1 MSLDPSIF
9 KAYDIRGIVPSQL
22 DETGANAIG
31 KAFAQLIKTE
41 TNNDHPNVIV
51 SGDMR
56 LSTPQLKKA
65 LIAGIIDQG
74 VNVTDIGLASTP
86 AFYFAVAEYD
96 HDGGIQV
103 SASHNPKEYNG
114 FKMTRQRAIPISGED
129 GIDQIKAWAVT
140 NSFTTANEL
149 GQVTLKQGVLEEQY
163 SSQVNELNLDPK
175 KIKPFKIVIDAANAM
190 GALDMEVA
198 FQDTK
203 CKIIKLNYD
212 LDGTFPA
219 HQADPLD
226 EKNMRQLQQA
236 VVDHQADLGI
246 APDGDGD
253 RIFFVDDKGKT
264 FDQSILRGI
273 MSQIA
278 LKRHPSAVICYD
290 IRPGRVTRDMI
301 EEAGGK
307 PSITRVGHSLIK
319 AQMLKEGAVFGGE
332 SSGHYFYQFKN
343 GSFEAPIPL
352 VIDFLTYLTEQN
364 QALSLIAQKLSRYF
378 NSGEINSE
386 VKEVSAILDRVKNH
400 YQDAE
405 ISTLDGV
412 TVTYPDYWF
421 NVRGSNTEPKIRL
434 NLEAI
439 SPKLMEERRDEVLKI
454 IRSQQL

>member
-1 MSLDPSIF
+1 MNLDPSVF
-9 KAYDIRGIVPSQL
+9 KAYDIRGVYPTQL
-22 DETGANAIG
+22 DELGAKAIG
-31 KAFAQLIKTE
+31 QAFAQLIKTE
-41 TNNDHPNVIV
+41 TNKEQPQVIV

-86 AFYFAVAEYD
+86 TFYFAVAQYH

-129 GIDQIKAWAVT
+129 GIDQIKSWAVA
-140 NSFTTANEL
+140 NSFESAEEA
-149 GQVTLKQGVLEEQY
+149 GRVTSKQGVLLEQY
-163 SSQVNELNLDPK
+163 ASQVAELSLNPK
-175 KIKPFKIVIDAANAM
+175 IIKPFKIVIDAASAM
-190 GALDMEVA
+190 GALDMEIV

-203 CKIIKLNYD
+203 CEIIKLNYD

-226 EKNMRQLQQA
+226 EKNMHQLQQA
-236 VVDHQADLGI
+236 VSDHKADLGI

-253 RIFFVDDKGKT
+253 RIFFVDDQGKT

-278 LKRHPSAVICYD
+278 LKRHPGSVICYD
-290 IRPGRVTRDMI
+290 IRPGKVTRDMI

-307 PSITRVGHSLIK
+307 PSVTRVGHSLIK
-319 AQMLKEGAVFGGE
+319 AQMLHEGAVFGGE
-332 SSGHYFYQFKN
+332 SSGHYFYQFQN
-343 GSFEAPIPL
+343 GSYEAPIPL
-352 VIDFLTYLTEQN
+352 VIDFLTYLTAQN
-364 QALSLIAQKLSRYF
+364 QPLSKIAQNLARYYH
-378 NSGEINSE
+378 SGEINSE
-386 VKEVSAILDRVKNH
+386 VENVGKILERVKDH
-400 YQDAE
+400 YSDAE

-412 TVTYPDYWF
+412 TITYPDYWF

-439 SPKLMEERRDEVLKI
+439 SQELMEEKRDEVLNI
-454 IRSQQL
+454 IRS

>member
-22 DETGANAIG
+22 DKAGATAIG

-41 TNNDHPNVIV
+41 TKKDHPNVIV

-56 LSTPQLKKA
+56 LTTPKLKKA
-65 LIAGIIDQG
+65 LITGIIDQG

-86 AFYFAVAEYD
+86 TFYFAVAEYH

-114 FKMTRQRAIPISGED
+114 FKMTRQRAVPISGED
-129 GIDQIKAWAVT
+129 GIDQIKTWAVT
-140 NSFTTANEL
+140 NNFESAKTPGKIAL
-149 GQVTLKQGVLEEQY
+149 KKQVLSEQY
-163 SSQVNELNLDPK
+163 SAQVAELKLDPK

-190 GALDMEVA
+190 GALDMETT
-198 FQDTK
+198 FQATK
-203 CKIIKLNYD
+203 CQIIKLNYD
-212 LDGTFPA
+212 LDGNFPA

-236 VVDHQADLGI
+236 VIDHQADLGI
-246 APDGDGD
+246 APDGDSD

-278 LKRHPSAVICYD
+278 LKRNPGSVICYD
-290 IRPGRVTRDMI
+290 IRPGKVTKDMI

-307 PSITRVGHSLIK
+307 PSVTRVGHSLIK
-319 AQMLKEGAVFGGE
+319 AQMLQEGAVFGGE
-332 SSGHYFYQFKN
+332 SSGHYFYQFQN
-343 GSFEAPIPL
+343 GSYEAPIPL
-352 VIDFLTYLTEQN
+352 IIDFLTYLTEQN
-364 QALSLIAQKLSRYF
+364 QSLSKIAQNLARYYH
-378 NSGEINSE
+378 SGEINSE
-386 VKEVSAILDRVKNH
+386 VKDVVKVLERVKN
-400 YQDAE
+400 QFADAE

-434 NLEAI
+434 NLEATNHE
-439 SPKLMEERRDEVLKI
+439 LMEEKRDEVLQI
-454 IRSQQL
+454 IRKV